1 MRLTELQG
9 KDIINVNDGKLI
21 GKIIDLSLTDSGVL
35 EDLIIEKSKFFVS
48 MFSSKNEVRVNWKQI
63 KKIGDDVILVELNTS
78 EN

>member
-9 KDIINVNDGKLI
+9 KDIVNVNDGKLI
-21 GKIIDLSLTDSGVL
+21 GKIIDLTLNDSGVL

-48 MFSSKNEVRVNWKQI
+48 MFSSKNEVKVKWKQI
-63 KKIGDDVILVELNTS
+63 KKIGDDVILVELHTS

>member
-9 KDIINVNDGKLI
+9 KDIVNINDGKLI
-21 GKIIDLSLTDSGVL
+21 GKIIDLTLNDNGVL

-48 MFSSKNEVRVNWKQI
+48 LFSNKNEIKVNWKQI
-63 KKIGDDVILVELNTS
+63 KKIGDDVILIELNTS

>member
-9 KDIINVNDGKLI
+9 KDIVNVNDGKLI
-21 GKIIDLSLTDSGVL
+21 GKIIDLTLNDSGVL

-48 MFSSKNEVRVNWKQI
+48 MFSSKNEVKVNWKQI

>member
-48 MFSSKNEVRVNWKQI
+48 MFSSKNEVKVNWKQI

>member
-9 KDIINVNDGKLI
+9 KDIVNVNDGKLI
-21 GKIIDLSLTDSGVL
+21 GKIIDLTLNDNGVL

-48 MFSSKNEVRVNWKQI
+48 MFSSKNEVKVNWKQI